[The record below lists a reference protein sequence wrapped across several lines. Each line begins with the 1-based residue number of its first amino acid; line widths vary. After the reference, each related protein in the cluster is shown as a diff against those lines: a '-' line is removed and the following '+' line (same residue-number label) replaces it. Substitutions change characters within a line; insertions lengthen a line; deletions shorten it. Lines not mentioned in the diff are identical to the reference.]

1 MRAARRPQ
9 PNLSD
14 SRMLDLRL
22 YALVDPDRA
31 GGSELSA
38 LAQRVAQGGA
48 TLIQLR
54 DKHGTT
60 RRLVEEARAIKA
72 ALAPLGV
79 PLVVNDRA
87 DVAFAAGADGVHV
100 GQDDMAPEQARALLG
115 REAII
120 GQSIKTI
127 EQAQAAPVEVLD
139 YVCIGGVFA
148 TTSKDNPDSPVGI
161 AGFARIRTVMRARA
175 PRMPIAAIAGIDESN
190 AGEVVAAG
198 ADGVAVISALSLA
211 PDPAAAARRLR
222 DIVDRGLSL
231 RGAQ

>member
-1 MRAARRPQ
+1 MV
-9 PNLSD
+9 
-14 SRMLDLRL
+14 DLRL

-31 GGSELSA
+31 AGAQLADLA
-38 LAQRVAQGGA
+38 LRVAQGGA

-54 DKHGTT
+54 DKHATT

-79 PLVVNDRA
+79 PLIVNDRT
-87 DVAFAAGADGVHV
+87 DVAFAARADGVHV
-100 GQDDMAPEQARALLG
+100 GQDDMPPEQARALLG

-120 GQSIKTI
+120 GQSIKTV
-127 EQAQAAPVEVLD
+127 EQAQAAPIEVLD

-148 TTSKDNPDSPVGI
+148 TASKDNPAPPVGI
-161 AGFARIRTVMRARA
+161 AGFARILAVMRARA
-175 PRMPIAAIAGIDESN
+175 PRMPIGAIAGIDEAN

-198 ADGVAVISALSLA
+198 ADGVAVISALSLR

-222 DIVDRGLSL
+222 EIVDSGLTL
-231 RGAQ
+231 RGGQ